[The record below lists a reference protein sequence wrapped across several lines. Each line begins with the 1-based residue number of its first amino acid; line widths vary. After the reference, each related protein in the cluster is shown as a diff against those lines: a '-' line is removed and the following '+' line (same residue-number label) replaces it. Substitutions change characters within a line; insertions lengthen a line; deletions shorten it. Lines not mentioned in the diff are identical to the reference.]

1 MNFFTNAN
9 IMIAGSMHLIFINY
23 HYRVMEQQWVSL
35 LLITKEIFINVSI
48 CFAEN
53 SMRLEMCSKAFLLP
67 ENYFNGK
74 VSPQCE
80 DCEVLPLCQGGCVTK
95 PRIGR
100 DAYVCHMMKYRLK
113 VQESLKVRM
122 YLKGGERNEGD

>member
-1 MNFFTNAN
+1 MNCMNFFTNAN

-67 ENYFNGK
+67 ENYFNGTMEK
-74 VSPQCE
+74 CHRSV
-80 DCEVLPLCQGGCVTK
+80 
-95 PRIGR
+95 RI
-100 DAYVCHMMKYRLK
+100 AKYCHFVKA
-113 VQESLKVRM
+113 VV
-122 YLKGGERNEGD
+122 

>member
-53 SMRLEMCSKAFLLP
+53 SMRLEGVPVTRELLQW
-67 ENYFNGK
+67 YDGK

>member
-1 MNFFTNAN
+1 MFEGVPVTRE
-9 IMIAGSMHLIFINY
+9 LL
-23 HYRVMEQQWVSL
+23 QW
-35 LLITKEIFINVSI
+35 
-48 CFAEN
+48 
-53 SMRLEMCSKAFLLP
+53 
-67 ENYFNGK
+67 YDGK